1 MNRKKKINSIL
12 KKKAKR
18 AAAKTSTNKK
28 PKYIPKGE
36 REQQQVDAQPD
47 SEAGADSSPSE

>member
-36 REQQQVDAQPD
+36 REQQQQIDAQPD
-47 SEAGADSSPSE
+47 SEAGAE

>member
-28 PKYIPKGE
+28 PKYIAKGE
-36 REQQQVDAQPD
+36 REQQIDAQPD